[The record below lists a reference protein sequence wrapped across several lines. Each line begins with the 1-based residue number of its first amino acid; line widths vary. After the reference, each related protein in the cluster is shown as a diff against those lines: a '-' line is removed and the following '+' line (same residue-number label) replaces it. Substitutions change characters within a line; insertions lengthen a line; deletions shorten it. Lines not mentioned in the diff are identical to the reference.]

1 MMHSGSPA
9 LPAFRRR
16 ALPFAVAA
24 CALAFL
30 SGACGSGGDDAASG
44 GPPGKGGG
52 AAGGRGGGPPGGF
65 GSGGGR
71 ASAVPVEVAEIVT
84 GNIAAFIETNGALE
98 AEREV
103 DVVSRTGGPITEIGA
118 EEGMFVEEGALLA
131 RIDETETRAQVEI
144 SRVALAQAETAYERA
159 RVSFENQIVSQEV
172 YDAARSALDSA
183 RAQLDGSLIQHD
195 YTRITAPFAGLI
207 IERAVKFGETV
218 TNGQRLFRISD
229 FEPLLCHIAAPERDL
244 TRLSVDQPAFLEVEA
259 FPGERFAA
267 RVLRVSPVVDAATGT
282 IRVTLEVDR
291 QGRLSPGMFAT
302 VRLVTDTRRNALL
315 MPKRAL
321 SLDSLADTVFVVEDG
336 AAARRNVTLGYE
348 EDETVE
354 VLAGLDAGDRVIVVG
369 QDGLTDATPVQI
381 LAGPGAEEAAPPERR
396 ARAAGGNRP
405 GAGRPGASGSAGG
418 PPAGSPPGSGPP
430 AGGAAGSGRSARPAA
445 RRARRAPNPAGE
457 RAAAPTPTAP
467 SPDSPAPPPPDSP
480 PPPPSPAEPAAI
492 PEVAPVVIP
501 EAPPAVVPEASP
513 AVVPEAPSPAASPP
527 AASSPAA
534 DPPAAS
540 PPAARPSADAGG
552 AGSPAE
558 GPPPDRLERIRERM
572 RQRGLSE
579 EQIEARMAAFADGR
593 GGGGRPGGPG
603 ARPGGAA
610 RTRPDSPP
618 APSPAPAPPA
628 ETRPAEPPP
637 PQASPPRAP
646 PPAEPAEPEA
656 PAPAESAEA
665 EAPPSAPPEA
675 AEPAEAEE
683 TEEDLEALRQRLR
696 ERGLS
701 DEQIERF
708 LARRRRPGALD
719 R

>member
-1 MMHSGSPA
+1 MMHPG
-9 LPAFRRR
+9 LPAPPASRRR
-16 ALPFAVAA
+16 ALPLAA
-24 CALAFL
+24 AALAAAAL
-30 SGACGSGGDDAASG
+30 SACGSGSDDAASG
-44 GPPGKGGG
+44 GPPGKAG
-52 AAGGRGGGPPGGF
+52 ASRRGGGPPGGF
-65 GSGGGR
+65 GPGGRGGGP

-84 GNIAAFIETNGALE
+84 GSIASFIETNGALE

-103 DVVSRTGGPITEIGA
+103 DVVSRTGGPITEIA
-118 EEGMFVEEGALLA
+118 VEEGMFVEEGALLA

-183 RAQLDGSLIQHD
+183 RAQLDGALIQHD

-229 FEPLLCHIAAPERDL
+229 FEPLLCHLAAPERDL
-244 TRLSVDQPAFLEVEA
+244 TRLSVDQPAFIEVEA
-259 FPGERFAA
+259 FPGERFAG
-267 RVLRVSPVVDAATGT
+267 RVLRVSPVVDADTGT

-354 VLAGLDAGDRVIVVG
+354 VVAGLDAGDRVIVVG

-396 ARAAGGNRP
+396 ARAAGAGRP
-405 GAGRPGASGSAGG
+405 GAGRPGAPTPGSGRPTGG
-418 PPAGSPPGSGPP
+418 RPEPPGSP
-430 AGGAAGSGRSARPAA
+430 ARE
-445 RRARRAPNPAGE
+445 E
-457 RAAAPTPTAP
+457 RATAPTPTEEVSPAPAPSAAPTPAPPTPAPRADEGSAGPPAEEPGP
-467 SPDSPAPPPPDSP
+467 SP
-480 PPPPSPAEPAAI
+480 E
-492 PEVAPVVIP
+492 
-501 EAPPAVVPEASP
+501 
-513 AVVPEAPSPAASPP
+513 
-527 AASSPAA
+527 
-534 DPPAAS
+534 
-540 PPAARPSADAGG
+540 
-552 AGSPAE
+552 
-558 GPPPDRLERIRERM
+558 RLERIRERM
-572 RQRGLSE
+572 RQRGLTE
-579 EQIEARMAAFADGR
+579 EQIEARMAVFAGGR
-593 GGGGRPGGPG
+593 GGGRPPG
-603 ARPGGAA
+603 AGLRPEPRGE
-610 RTRPDSPP
+610 P
-618 APSPAPAPPA
+618 APPAPAP
-628 ETRPAEPPP
+628 E
-637 PQASPPRAP
+637 ASPEAGI
-646 PPAEPAEPEA
+646 PEA
-656 PAPAESAEA
+656 GG
-665 EAPPSAPPEA
+665 PSAPGTE
-675 AEPAEAEE
+675 EE

-701 DEQIERF
+701 EEQIERF
-708 LARRRRPGALD
+708 LARRRRPGEPG

>member
-1 MMHSGSPA
+1 MMHPGPPA
-9 LPAFRRR
+9 PPASRRR
-16 ALPFAVAA
+16 SLPLAA
-24 CALAFL
+24 AALAAAAL
-30 SGACGSGGDDAASG
+30 SAACGSGSEDAAPG
-44 GPPGKGGG
+44 GPPGKAG
-52 AAGGRGGGPPGGF
+52 ASRGSGGGPPGGF
-65 GSGGGR
+65 GPGGPGGR
-71 ASAVPVEVAEIVT
+71 PASAVPVEVAEIVT
-84 GNIAAFIETNGALE
+84 GNIASFIETNGALE

-103 DVVSRTGGPITEIGA
+103 DVVSRTGGPITEISV

-172 YDAARSALDSA
+172 YDSARSALDSA
-183 RAQLDGSLIQHD
+183 RAQLDGALIQHD

-229 FEPLLCHIAAPERDL
+229 FEPLLCHLAAPERDL
-244 TRLSVDQPAFLEVEA
+244 TRLSVDQPAFIEVEA
-259 FPGERFAA
+259 FPGERFAG
-267 RVLRVSPVVDAATGT
+267 RVLRVSPVVDADTGT

-354 VLAGLDAGDRVIVVG
+354 VVAGLDAGDRVIVVG

-396 ARAAGGNRP
+396 ARAGGDAGANRP
-405 GAGRPGASGSAGG
+405 GAGRAAAGRPESA
-418 PPAGSPPGSGPP
+418 PPGTRPS
-430 AGGAAGSGRSARPAA
+430 GSGRSARPSD
-445 RRARRAPNPAGE
+445 APSPAGE
-457 RAAAPTPTAP
+457 RATVRTTPAEP
-467 SPDSPAPPPPDSP
+467 SPDSPPAR
-480 PPPPSPAEPAAI
+480 PSPAEPA
-492 PEVAPVVIP
+492 PIP
-501 EAPPAVVPEASP
+501 EAAPTPSAGAAPPAE
-513 AVVPEAPSPAASPP
+513 EPSP
-527 AASSPAA
+527 
-534 DPPAAS
+534 
-540 PPAARPSADAGG
+540 
-552 AGSPAE
+552 E
-558 GPPPDRLERIRERM
+558 RLERIRERM

-579 EQIEARMAAFADGR
+579 AQIEARLAAFA
-593 GGGGRPGGPG
+593 GGGGRPGSPG
-603 ARPGGAA
+603 RRPPPRGRPG
-610 RTRPDSPP
+610 SPP
-618 APSPAPAPPA
+618 SG
-628 ETRPAEPPP
+628 T
-637 PQASPPRAP
+637 P
-646 PPAEPAEPEA
+646 PPAEA
-656 PAPAESAEA
+656 PAPAESA
-665 EAPPSAPPEA
+665 PDA
-675 AEPAEAEE
+675 ARTPADPEPAEPPVEE

-701 DEQIERF
+701 EEQIERF
-708 LARRRRPGALD
+708 LARRRRPGEPG